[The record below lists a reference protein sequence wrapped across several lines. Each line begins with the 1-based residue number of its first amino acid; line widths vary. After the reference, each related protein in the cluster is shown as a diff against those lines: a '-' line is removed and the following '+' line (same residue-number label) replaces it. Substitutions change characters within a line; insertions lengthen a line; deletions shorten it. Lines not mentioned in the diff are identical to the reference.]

1 MLWIYEHHHW
11 LACFAHFSSPLFL
24 LHISTSY
31 YTFSCMACIN
41 FYYVFVDEA
50 GIRSLKFFS
59 NIRHNN
65 FFLCIDGRN
74 NYECWLE
81 KFVKKWECAQKKKKR
96 KKDYLN
102 SIKIIEVVS
111 IISARF
117 LHFLLLDEPWIKNQY
132 TLLYF

>member
-1 MLWIYEHHHW
+1 MRCVVI
-11 LACFAHFSSPLFL
+11 
-24 LHISTSY
+24 
-31 YTFSCMACIN
+31 
-41 FYYVFVDEA
+41 
-50 GIRSLKFFS
+50 
-59 NIRHNN
+59 
-65 FFLCIDGRN
+65 
-74 NYECWLE
+74 
-81 KFVKKWECAQKKKKR
+81 AQKKKKKK